1 MEGSSHCP
9 LIKTNC
15 NSTAN
20 SLQNSDCL
28 TRRVGMERSKVEVQ
42 FRDINFEAEVLVGS
56 AGLPT
61 VGNSFKKL
69 ALVKS
74 DTSQT

>member
-9 LIKTNC
+9 LFNSNC
-15 NSTAN
+15 NSKAN
-20 SLQNSDCL
+20 SIPSSECL

-42 FRDINFEAEVLVGS
+42 FRDITFEAEVLVGS

>member
-1 MEGSSHCP
+1 
-9 LIKTNC
+9 
-15 NSTAN
+15 
-20 SLQNSDCL
+20 
-28 TRRVGMERSKVEVQ
+28 MERSKVEVQ
-42 FRDINFEAEVLVGS
+42 FRDITFEAEVLVGS